1 MSAGS
6 RDLLKTRRARIG
18 EAYGLNHLRAGQA
31 NSQVVS
37 FGCDLSV
44 GTTNTQLAVSAGEFV
59 LAQAVTAFAGTAA
72 AGVAVPATPTYG
84 AGTFA
89 KILVEVNAAG
99 TISFKFGTAVTT
111 SQADA
116 PLPKGDT
123 DKISLGWIETTGAF
137 TGATTV
143 LTSGM
148 LKKMPYWDVTN
159 P

>member
-1 MSAGS
+1 MSGTP

-18 EAYGLNHLRAGQA
+18 EVYQLNHYKAGQA
-31 NSQVVS
+31 NSQLVA
-37 FGCDLSV
+37 FGCVLSV

-59 LAQAVTAFAGTAA
+59 LAQAVTAYAGTIA
-72 AGVAVPATPTYG
+72 AGVAIPVTPTYG

-99 TISFKFGTAVTT
+99 TISFKFGASVTT

-137 TGATTV
+137 TGGTTV
-143 LTSGM
+143 LTGGM
-148 LKKMPYWDVTN
+148 LKQMPYSDPTN

>member
-1 MSAGS
+1 MSATP
-6 RDLLKTRRARIG
+6 RDLLKSRRARIG
-18 EAYGLNHLRAGQA
+18 EVYSLNHLKAGQA

-59 LAQAVTAFAGTAA
+59 LAQSVVAYAGTAA
-72 AGVAVPATPTYG
+72 AGVAIPVTPTYG

-99 TISFKFGTAVTT
+99 TISFKFGSSVTT
-111 SQADA
+111 AQVDA

-123 DKISLGWIETTGAF
+123 DKVSLGWIETSGAF

-143 LTSGM
+143 LTGGM
-148 LKKMPYWDVTN
+148 LKKMPYWDITN